1 MRRVVWQPRALADFN
16 SQIAFVAEASPA
28 NAMLV
33 ADRID
38 AVVLLLRENPV
49 GRAGR
54 VPGTFEFVVPR
65 TAYIV
70 AYALSDD
77 GRTLHVLRVIH
88 AARHWPAG
96 GFPE

>member
-1 MRRVVWQPRALADFN
+1 MRRVVWQSRALADFDA
-16 SQIAFVAEASPA
+16 QIAFIAEASPA

-38 AVVLLLRENPV
+38 AVVSLLRENPV
-49 GRAGR
+49 GRTGR
-54 VPGTFEFVVPR
+54 VPGTFEFVVPK

-77 GRTLHVLRVIH
+77 GHALHVLRVIH
-88 AARHWPAG
+88 AARHWPID

>member
-1 MRRVVWQPRALADFN
+1 MRRVVWQPRALADFDA
-16 SQIAFVAEASPA
+16 QIAFIAEANPA
-28 NAMLV
+28 NATRV
-33 ADRID
+33 ADRIE
-38 AVVLLLRENPV
+38 AVVSLLRVNPV

-54 VPGTFEFVVPR
+54 VPGTFEFVVPK

-77 GRTLHVLRVIH
+77 GHTLHVLRVIH